1 MFALDAEMIIALRWI
16 NNRIRDTIAVMHFPL
31 TIPSNILST
40 STSDNLDL
48 FSTQSFDN
56 VLERF
61 VHTMMQEGQTLED
74 YVLQVKALAQS
85 LGFPDIPTSSDCLVP
100 KRTRK
105 CVYV

>member
-1 MFALDAEMIIALRWI
+1 
-16 NNRIRDTIAVMHFPL
+16 MHFPL

-74 YVLQVKALAQS
+74 YVLQVKALDKVLVS
-85 LGFPDIPTSSDCLVP
+85 LTSQQVLIVWFLKGLESVSMCNQVLQGLSLRV
-100 KRTRK
+100 
-105 CVYV
+105 